1 MTVNLDVPC
10 HMGDLVPSYLRKISR
25 AETHLQDL
33 KAIIADYIEGRPH
46 VLTKDAGDP
55 SGPYRIRMTSGVPP
69 EVSLISGDFIYNV
82 RSALDHLAAALNP
95 PNRKRSVYFP
105 IFWKGVWEPHLESE
119 DHAKANDRNKWI
131 SSTRKMA
138 PEAIEILKRL
148 QPDYDDKVGRSSE
161 RVVHY
166 LDGIN
171 MLSNYD
177 KHFEFPTVVTGIGQ
191 IRITYVLGDVPMEII
206 DGRDWGMF
214 KEGTPIPQIP
224 TDATDVELDA
234 KARVV
239 IQVTHPEGEV
249 NIPDF
254 FEHALKMMRDRVAFP
269 LSPFIHVGNRE
280 VDGKENTSGVT

>member
-1 MTVNLDVPC
+1 
-10 HMGDLVPSYLRKISR
+10 MGDLVPSYLRKISR

-55 SGPYRIRMTSGVPP
+55 SGPYRIRTTSGVPP

-148 QPDYDDKVGRSSE
+148 QPTMTTKLVVRVRESSTTLTGSTCSRTTTSV
-161 RVVHY
+161 RVPHRCH
-166 LDGIN
+166 GN
-171 MLSNYD
+171 WSNSDHLCPWRRAY
-177 KHFEFPTVVTGIGQ
+177 
-191 IRITYVLGDVPMEII
+191 
-206 DGRDWGMF
+206 
-214 KEGTPIPQIP
+214 
-224 TDATDVELDA
+224 
-234 KARVV
+234 
-239 IQVTHPEGEV
+239 
-249 NIPDF
+249 
-254 FEHALKMMRDRVAFP
+254 
-269 LSPFIHVGNRE
+269 GN
-280 VDGKENTSGVT
+280 N